1 MSQVISCIRV
11 NVDEKAINDGMAL
24 IKQEDRILRE
34 KAKFF
39 LLLGNEVRLKIVRLV
54 LEFGRMC
61 VCDLADVLRMKQSP
75 VSQHL
80 RKLKDG
86 GILISKRE
94 GMTVLYMI
102 SPSVVDEIKKCI
114 KEKL

>member
-1 MSQVISCIRV
+1 MESLCCTRV
-11 NVDEKAINDGMAL
+11 EVDEKLIKDAINFLGIGDTNL
-24 IKQEDRILRE
+24 KKQ
-34 KAKFF
+34 AKFF

-94 GMTVLYMI
+94 GMTVFYMI
-102 SPSVVDEIKKCI
+102 SPAVIDEIKKCI
-114 KEKL
+114 KEK

>member
-1 MSQVISCIRV
+1 MENLCCTRIE
-11 NVDEKAINDGMAL
+11 VDEKLIKDAINFLGTEDINL
-24 IKQEDRILRE
+24 KKQ
-34 KAKFF
+34 AKFF
-39 LLLGNEVRLKIVRLV
+39 LLLGNEMRLKIVRLI

-86 GILISKRE
+86 GILIPKRE
-94 GMTVLYMI
+94 GMTVFYMI
-102 SPSVVDEIKKCI
+102 SPSAMDDIKRCV

>member
-1 MSQVISCIRV
+1 MNQTISCIRV
-11 NVDEKAINDGMAL
+11 NVDEKVISDGMDM
-24 IKQEDRILRE
+24 IKKEDNVLKE

-39 LLLGNEVRLKIVRLV
+39 LLLGNEVRIKIVRLV

-94 GMTVLYMI
+94 GMTVFYMI
-102 SPSVVDEIKKCI
+102 SPAVIDEIKKCI
-114 KEKL
+114 KEK